1 MSDTKSNDI
10 LLLGSIAGLL
20 LSGALNFHLWLEL
33 NRHKTLAQTQK
44 IQIEAMEKTLLLNR

>member
-1 MSDTKSNDI
+1 MSETKNNDI

-33 NRHKTLAQTQK
+33 NRYQKLSETQT